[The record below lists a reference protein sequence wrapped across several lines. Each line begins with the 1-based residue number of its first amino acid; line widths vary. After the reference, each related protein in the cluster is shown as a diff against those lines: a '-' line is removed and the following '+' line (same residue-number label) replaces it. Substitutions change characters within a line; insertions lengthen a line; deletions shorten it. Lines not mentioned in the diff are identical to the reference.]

1 MGQKKGFLLLLLLL
15 LVLAASCLLLS
26 SAVAAVPSS
35 EILKPFKDDPS
46 VDSVHRLL
54 PPQGKMETGTGEKPT
69 DEEGVL
75 MIERRMDLETTD
87 YEGTGANDDH
97 DPKSPAQV

>member
-1 MGQKKGFLLLLLLL
+1 MRQKGFLLLL

-26 SAVAAVPSS
+26 SAVAAARSS

-54 PPQGKMETGTGEKPT
+54 PPQGKMETGTGEKLT
-69 DEEGVL
+69 DEEEVM
-75 MIERRMDLETTD
+75 MIERRMDLETSD
-87 YEGTGANDDH
+87 YKGTGANDDH
-97 DPKSPAQV
+97 DPKPPGQV